1 MLTAAAGEDRI
12 GDGKAGGT
20 PLGEQGKEG
29 NSFVSI
35 ADPFCIELPSVGA
48 MLSLQFIKICHLTN

>member
-1 MLTAAAGEDRI
+1 MLTAAAGEDRT
-12 GDGKAGGT
+12 GAGKAGGP
-20 PLGEQGKEG
+20 PLEKEGKEG

-35 ADPFCIELPSVGA
+35 ADLFWEFPSVGA